1 MTDRSVIFNKYQRN
15 NTVMRR
21 KENGDDS
28 NNISIITE
36 ERIKI
41 NIEYLGWLYTKSRER
56 KKQNKDLLNN
66 RRAMELVI
74 KDAGGENAL
83 KEMFLKEQ
91 AEKTIEELAKLDPLT
106 EQIFK
111 QDTQACL
118 QIGRAHVLNSS
129 HANISYAVFC
139 LKKKHNQRPPS
150 H

>member
-1 MTDRSVIFNKYQRN
+1 MTDWSVIFNKYQRN
-15 NTVMRR
+15 NTFMRR

-74 KDAGGENAL
+74 RDAGGENAL

-91 AEKTIEELAKLDPLT
+91 AEKTIEELAKLDPLI

-118 QIGRAHVLNSS
+118 QALSLFLVDLETDD
-129 HANISYAVFC
+129 
-139 LKKKHNQRPPS
+139 
-150 H
+150 

>member
-1 MTDRSVIFNKYQRN
+1 MTDQSVIFNKYQRN
-15 NTVMRR
+15 STVMRR

-28 NNISIITE
+28 NNNISIVTE

-66 RRAMELVI
+66 RRAIELVI

-118 QIGRAHVLNSS
+118 QALSLFL
-129 HANISYAVFC
+129 AD
-139 LKKKHNQRPPS
+139 LETDD
-150 H
+150 

>member
-1 MTDRSVIFNKYQRN
+1 MTDWSVIFNKYQKN
-15 NTVMRR
+15 NTAMRR

-74 KDAGGENAL
+74 RDAGGENAL

-118 QIGRAHVLNSS
+118 QALSLFL
-129 HANISYAVFC
+129 AD
-139 LKKKHNQRPPS
+139 LETDD
-150 H
+150 

>member
-1 MTDRSVIFNKYQRN
+1 MTDWSVIFNKYQRN
-15 NTVMRR
+15 NTFMRR

-74 KDAGGENAL
+74 RDAGGENAL

-91 AEKTIEELAKLDPLT
+91 AEKTIEELAKLDPLI

-118 QIGRAHVLNSS
+118 QALSLFL
-129 HANISYAVFC
+129 AD
-139 LKKKHNQRPPS
+139 LETDD
-150 H
+150 

>member
-1 MTDRSVIFNKYQRN
+1 MTDQSVIFNKYQRN
-15 NTVMRR
+15 STVMRR

-74 KDAGGENAL
+74 RDAGGENAL

-91 AEKTIEELAKLDPLT
+91 TEKTIEELAKLDPLT

-118 QIGRAHVLNSS
+118 QALSLFL
-129 HANISYAVFC
+129 AD
-139 LKKKHNQRPPS
+139 LETDD
-150 H
+150 

>member
-91 AEKTIEELAKLDPLT
+91 AEKTIEKLAKLDPLT

-118 QIGRAHVLNSS
+118 QALSLFL
-129 HANISYAVFC
+129 AD
-139 LKKKHNQRPPS
+139 LETDD
-150 H
+150 

>member
-1 MTDRSVIFNKYQRN
+1 MTDWSVIFNKYQTN
-15 NTVMRR
+15 STAMRR

-74 KDAGGENAL
+74 RDAGGENAL

-91 AEKTIEELAKLDPLT
+91 GEKTIEELAKLDPLT

-118 QIGRAHVLNSS
+118 QALSLFL
-129 HANISYAVFC
+129 AD
-139 LKKKHNQRPPS
+139 LETDD
-150 H
+150 

>member
-1 MTDRSVIFNKYQRN
+1 MTDWSVIFNKYQRN
-15 NTVMRR
+15 NTFMRR

-74 KDAGGENAL
+74 RDAGGENAL

-118 QIGRAHVLNSS
+118 QALSLFLVDLETDD
-129 HANISYAVFC
+129 
-139 LKKKHNQRPPS
+139 
-150 H
+150 

>member
-1 MTDRSVIFNKYQRN
+1 MTDWSVIFNKYQRN
-15 NTVMRR
+15 NTFMRR

-41 NIEYLGWLYTKSRER
+41 NIEYLEWLYTKSRER
-56 KKQNKDLLNN
+56 RKQNKDLLNN

-74 KDAGGENAL
+74 RDAGGEKAL

-118 QIGRAHVLNSS
+118 QALSLFL
-129 HANISYAVFC
+129 AD
-139 LKKKHNQRPPS
+139 LETDD
-150 H
+150 

>member
-15 NTVMRR
+15 NTFMRR

-28 NNISIITE
+28 NNISMITE
-36 ERIKI
+36 GRIKI
-41 NIEYLGWLYTKSRER
+41 NIEYLEWLYTKSRER

-66 RRAMELVI
+66 RRAIELVI

-91 AEKTIEELAKLDPLT
+91 GEKTIEELAKLDPLT

-118 QIGRAHVLNSS
+118 QALSL
-129 HANISYAVFC
+129 F
-139 LKKKHNQRPPS
+139 LPDLETDD
-150 H
+150 

>member
-1 MTDRSVIFNKYQRN
+1 MTDWSVIFNKYQRN
-15 NTVMRR
+15 STVMRR

-28 NNISIITE
+28 NNNISIVTE

-74 KDAGGENAL
+74 RDAGGENAL

-91 AEKTIEELAKLDPLT
+91 AEKTIEELAKSDPLT
-106 EQIFK
+106 EQMFK

-118 QIGRAHVLNSS
+118 QALSLFL
-129 HANISYAVFC
+129 AD
-139 LKKKHNQRPPS
+139 LETDD
-150 H
+150 

>member
-1 MTDRSVIFNKYQRN
+1 MTDQSVIFNKYQRN
-15 NTVMRR
+15 STVMRR

-28 NNISIITE
+28 NNNISIVTE

-74 KDAGGENAL
+74 RDAGGENAL

-91 AEKTIEELAKLDPLT
+91 AEKTIEELAKSDPLT
-106 EQIFK
+106 EQMFK

-118 QIGRAHVLNSS
+118 QALSLFL
-129 HANISYAVFC
+129 AD
-139 LKKKHNQRPPS
+139 LETDD
-150 H
+150 

>member
-118 QIGRAHVLNSS
+118 QALSLFL
-129 HANISYAVFC
+129 AD
-139 LKKKHNQRPPS
+139 LETDD
-150 H
+150 

>member
-1 MTDRSVIFNKYQRN
+1 MTDQSVIFNKYQRN
-15 NTVMRR
+15 NTFMRR

-56 KKQNKDLLNN
+56 KKQNKDILNN

-74 KDAGGENAL
+74 RDAGGENAL

-91 AEKTIEELAKLDPLT
+91 AEKTIEELAKLDPLI

-118 QIGRAHVLNSS
+118 QALSLFL
-129 HANISYAVFC
+129 AD
-139 LKKKHNQRPPS
+139 LETDD
-150 H
+150 

>member
-15 NTVMRR
+15 STVMRR

-28 NNISIITE
+28 NNISIINE

-74 KDAGGENAL
+74 IDAGGENAL

-91 AEKTIEELAKLDPLT
+91 AEKTIEELAKSDPLI

-118 QIGRAHVLNSS
+118 QALSLFL
-129 HANISYAVFC
+129 AD
-139 LKKKHNQRPPS
+139 LETDD
-150 H
+150 

>member
-1 MTDRSVIFNKYQRN
+1 MTDWSVIFNKYQRN
-15 NTVMRR
+15 STVMRR

-28 NNISIITE
+28 NNNISIVTE

-66 RRAMELVI
+66 RRAMKLVI
-74 KDAGGENAL
+74 RDAGGENAL

-91 AEKTIEELAKLDPLT
+91 AEKTIEELAKSDPLT
-106 EQIFK
+106 EQMFK

-118 QIGRAHVLNSS
+118 QALSLFL
-129 HANISYAVFC
+129 AD
-139 LKKKHNQRPPS
+139 LETDD
-150 H
+150 

>member
-1 MTDRSVIFNKYQRN
+1 MTDWSVIFNKYQRN
-15 NTVMRR
+15 STVVRR

-74 KDAGGENAL
+74 RDAGGENAL

-91 AEKTIEELAKLDPLT
+91 GEKTIEELAKLDPLT

-118 QIGRAHVLNSS
+118 QALSLFL
-129 HANISYAVFC
+129 AD
-139 LKKKHNQRPPS
+139 LETDD
-150 H
+150 

>member
-1 MTDRSVIFNKYQRN
+1 MTDWSVIFNKYQRN
-15 NTVMRR
+15 STVMRR

-28 NNISIITE
+28 NNNISIVTE

-74 KDAGGENAL
+74 RDAGGENAL

-91 AEKTIEELAKLDPLT
+91 AEKTIEELAKSDPLT
-106 EQIFK
+106 EQMFK

-118 QIGRAHVLNSS
+118 QAL
-129 HANISYAVFC
+129 C
-139 LKKKHNQRPPS
+139 LFLADLETDD
-150 H
+150 

>member
-1 MTDRSVIFNKYQRN
+1 MTDWSVIFNKYQRN
-15 NTVMRR
+15 NTFMRR

-74 KDAGGENAL
+74 RDAGGENAL

-91 AEKTIEELAKLDPLT
+91 GEKTIEELAKLDPLT

-118 QIGRAHVLNSS
+118 QALSLFL
-129 HANISYAVFC
+129 AD
-139 LKKKHNQRPPS
+139 LETDD
-150 H
+150 

>member
-1 MTDRSVIFNKYQRN
+1 MTDWSVIFNKYQRN
-15 NTVMRR
+15 STVMRR

-28 NNISIITE
+28 NNNISIVTE

-41 NIEYLGWLYTKSRER
+41 NIEYLGWLYIKSRER

-74 KDAGGENAL
+74 RDAGGENAL

-91 AEKTIEELAKLDPLT
+91 AEKTIEELAKSDPLT
-106 EQIFK
+106 EQMFK

-118 QIGRAHVLNSS
+118 QALSLFL
-129 HANISYAVFC
+129 AD
-139 LKKKHNQRPPS
+139 LETDD
-150 H
+150 

>member
-1 MTDRSVIFNKYQRN
+1 MTDQSVIFNKYQRN
-15 NTVMRR
+15 STVVRR

-74 KDAGGENAL
+74 RDAGGENAL

-91 AEKTIEELAKLDPLT
+91 GEKTIEELAKLDPLT

-118 QIGRAHVLNSS
+118 QALSLFL
-129 HANISYAVFC
+129 AD
-139 LKKKHNQRPPS
+139 LETDD
-150 H
+150 

>member
-1 MTDRSVIFNKYQRN
+1 MTDWSVIFNKYQRN
-15 NTVMRR
+15 STVMRR

-74 KDAGGENAL
+74 RDAGGENAL

-111 QDTQACL
+111 EDMQACF
-118 QIGRAHVLNSS
+118 
-129 HANISYAVFC
+129 HALSLFLAD
-139 LKKKHNQRPPS
+139 LETDD
-150 H
+150 